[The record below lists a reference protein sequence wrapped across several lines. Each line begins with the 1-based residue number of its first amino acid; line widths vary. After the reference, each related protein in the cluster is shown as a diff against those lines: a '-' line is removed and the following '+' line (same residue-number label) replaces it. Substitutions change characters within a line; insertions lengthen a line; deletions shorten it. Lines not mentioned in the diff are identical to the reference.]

1 MRYEMSVYL
10 SFLASHVFFLA
21 LLRSSFQSA
30 VCISHDG
37 ASLALILPYLAYILF
52 HCLWFFATL
61 SWQFWYLV
69 YVATS
74 GGVAYLFFHFFY
86 CVPLIFCFHGIWLH
100 CAMLRDCISAMKPL
114 TFLVLEK
121 ASVPCSSDSTAG
133 KLNT

>member
-1 MRYEMSVYL
+1 MCFSLHYL
-10 SFLASHVFFLA
+10 DLPFSLLFVFLTM
-21 LLRSSFQSA
+21 LL
-30 VCISHDG
+30 
-37 ASLALILPYLAYILF
+37 LLLLF
-52 HCLWFFATL
+52 YRIWLTFCSIACGFATL
-61 SWQFWYLV
+61 SWQFWYLA

-121 ASVPCSSDSTAG
+121 ASEPCSSDSTAG